1 MGWSKDLG
9 PTNIAGRLSAFFIEM
24 IKTLSIFVDESGD
37 FGEYN
42 SKSPYYLLSLVFHDQ
57 DNDISDKIKRLDI
70 ELDNLGIDNHL
81 IHTEP
86 LIRRESPYRNLTPN
100 ERRAIFTKLYY
111 FMIRS
116 SLKYKTFIYNKA
128 KFSDKYALQGQMAK
142 DISIFL
148 QNCSYLKDVE
158 KTILYYDN
166 GQTEITHI
174 LNITMSICFANHEIR
189 KINPFDYKLFQVA
202 DLICS
207 IELVNEKIKTRN
219 LTTSEKYIFHTKK
232 DFKKD
237 FYKNY
242 SKGILS

>member
-1 MGWSKDLG
+1 MPIRFK
-9 PTNIAGRLSAFFIEM
+9 R
-24 IKTLSIFVDESGD
+24 
-37 FGEYN
+37 
-42 SKSPYYLLSLVFHDQ
+42 
-57 DNDISDKIKRLDI
+57 ISCVGGYKLPQNRKKAVRA
-70 ELDNLGIDNHL
+70 
-81 IHTEP
+81 
-86 LIRRESPYRNLTPN
+86 RRT
-100 ERRAIFTKLYY
+100 
-111 FMIRS
+111 
-116 SLKYKTFIYNKA
+116 A

-189 KINPFDYKLFQVA
+189 KINPYDYKLFQVA

-207 IELVNEKIKTRN
+207 IELVNEKMKTRN